1 MKENV
6 SIPNT
11 DNLAEILNATISLV
25 DKDIKISYNKILA
38 KSEIE
43 LSSFNAL
50 ILIYLF
56 SNKFRFSALHNFII
70 LHIILKQM

>member
-1 MKENV
+1 MSYLIQDGRVVQN
-6 SIPNT
+6 I
-11 DNLAEILNATISLV
+11 DDLV
-25 DKDIKISYNKILA
+25 HFTFVKAIKA